1 MRIKVLFAV
10 ALAMFALST
19 SLSWAQE
26 GHFLTLVTSDGEEHA
41 FHLDELDSM
50 QQVEFST
57 TTIWTEGTARF
68 SGVSVMRLLESV
80 GAAGETLRMS
90 ALNDYS
96 VEMPVADLEED
107 APIIATRMNGEIM
120 PVREKGPYW
129 VVYPFDSNPKYQTEA
144 TYARS
149 VWQLKMLTLPR

>member
-1 MRIKVLFAV
+1 MLLKVYFAV
-10 ALAMFALST
+10 ALAIFGLST
-19 SLSWAQE
+19 NLSWAQE
-26 GHFLTLVTSDGEEHA
+26 QHSLTLVTSDGKEHV

-57 TTIWTEGTARF
+57 ATIWTEGTALF
-68 SGVSVMRLLESV
+68 SGVSVMRLLENV
-80 GAAGETLRMS
+80 GAAGKTLRMS

-96 VEMPVADLEED
+96 VEMPVADLEEE

-129 VVYPFDSNPKYQTEA
+129 IVYPFDSNPKYQTEA